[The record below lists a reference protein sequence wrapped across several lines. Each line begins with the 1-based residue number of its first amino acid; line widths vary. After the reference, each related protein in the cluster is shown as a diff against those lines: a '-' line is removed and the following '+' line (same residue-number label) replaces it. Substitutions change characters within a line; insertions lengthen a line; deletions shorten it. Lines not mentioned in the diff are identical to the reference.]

1 MLGNDLLV
9 PIVTNLAPPIT
20 RSPFKYVG
28 LDRDNTLI
36 EDAGYTKLDQEPTW
50 LPSVIEGLRLLHS
63 FNFGLVVFTN
73 QAALSKGV
81 FNLLELEDF
90 HMRMNLSLVNQTG
103 FGFSGIIV
111 CPHRQD
117 QGCSCRK
124 PRPGMF
130 HTAQKIYGEL
140 PQVMIG
146 DSDTDI
152 QAAESA
158 GVVAI
163 KAHQEDFQKIASDWL
178 NKT

>member
-1 MLGNDLLV
+1 MIEKGELV
-9 PIVTNLAPPIT
+9 PIVTDLAPPPT
-20 RSPFKYVG
+20 GSPFRYVG

-36 EDAGYTKLDQEPTW
+36 EDAGYSKLGQEPLW
-50 LPSVIEGLRLLHS
+50 LPSVIEGLRLFHS
-63 FNFGLVVFTN
+63 FDLGLVIFTN

-81 FNLLELEDF
+81 FNLFQLEDF
-90 HMRMNLSLVNQTG
+90 HIRMNLSLINQTG
-103 FGFSGIIV
+103 FGFNGIII
-111 CPHRQD
+111 CPHLQD

-130 HTAQKIYGEL
+130 HAAQKIYGEL

-158 GVVAI
+158 GVFAV
-163 KAHQEDFQKIASDWL
+163 KTNQEDFLQVSSEWL
-178 NKT
+178 DG